1 MDYRKNKLRSAWKMN
16 IKQVLLLIVT
26 LCATLCVIQNYRSFH
41 GIDDSNGKND
51 KGEERSFHHPRGLRA
66 YNERLLATHHVG
78 NATSTTTTTPRPYY
92 LDGKQFGEIPPPEAP
107 FRQHRLFHKRLLQH
121 NNESS
126 IVNVSSWML
135 VDPMT
140 HPFRNHDSLLLEYT
154 TTTTRT
160 TTNNSS
166 AGARASQEHAQEGG
180 SLHTP
185 QYTWPTFSLYSSH
198 GFVDGQA
205 LGAQKH
211 RCC

>member
-1 MDYRKNKLRSAWKMN
+1 
-16 IKQVLLLIVT
+16 VIVT
-26 LCATLCVIQNYRSFH
+26 LCATLCVIQNYRSLH
-41 GIDDSNGKND
+41 GIDDSSND
-51 KGEERSFHHPRGLRA
+51 KGEELRVSFQAPRDFRA
-66 YNERLLATHHVG
+66 YNKRLLAHHVG
-78 NATSTTTTTPRPYY
+78 NTASTTSTTTTPRPYF
-92 LDGKQFGEIPPPEAP
+92 LDGKQFGEIPPPPPEAP
-107 FRQHRLFHKRLLQH
+107 FGQHRLYQKQFLQH
-121 NNESS
+121 NKESS
-126 IVNVSSWML
+126 TVNVSSWML

-140 HPFRNHDSLLLEYT
+140 HSFRNHDSLLLEY